1 MRVTCTQK
9 EVIMTKEELL
19 KIEQDYSE
27 SKIQHICVT
36 WFRKTFPKVG
46 NLLFSVPN
54 GGWRGGKAG
63 ATMVYEGQ
71 VRGVADLILL
81 YPSGGKSSLCIE
93 MKVPKNGRR
102 QAGTQSEEQEGWQRL
117 VENYGSVYAVCHGLL
132 EFIHSVC
139 AYLRINPEPYLQKA
153 LNLYPTYR

>member
-1 MRVTCTQK
+1 M
-9 EVIMTKEELL
+9 MTKEELL

-63 ATMVYEGQ
+63 AAMVYEGQ
-71 VRGVADLILL
+71 VSGVADLILL

-93 MKVPKNGRR
+93 MKVPKKKR
-102 QAGTQSEEQEGWQRL
+102 SQEGKQSDEQVAWQRL
-117 VENYGSVYAVCHGLL
+117 VETHGSVYAVCHGLE
-132 EFIHSVC
+132 EFINCVC
-139 AYLRINPEPYLQKA
+139 GYLKLNPDPFIMKA
-153 LNLYPTYR
+153 LNLYPIYR